1 MTTQM
6 NDSQPRAS
14 SGSEQN
20 LHSENQRHQLDMSTT
35 SEPHINDSARRAE
48 SKELPQVGNPAADK
62 IFSGISLGAGLLIL
76 VVLAAVAIFLIV
88 QGLPIF
94 TADSSELT
102 SGGFAS
108 YIWPLAIGT
117 VIASTIALLLATPV
131 GIGVALFISHYAP
144 PRFSKAIGYVIDLLA
159 AIPSVIFGAWG
170 AAVLAPQIVPFYE
183 WLAKYFGFI
192 PIFQGPASQTGK
204 TILTAGI
211 VLGIMILPII
221 TSMCREIFLQT
232 PKLQEEAALGLGA
245 TRWEMIKLTVFPFAR
260 TGIVSSVM
268 LALGR
273 ALGETMAVTL
283 VLASGPLNASLIQSG
298 NQTFASEIALNFPEA
313 YGLRMSEL
321 IAAGLV
327 LFVITLIVNI
337 LARVIVSRYK
347 GAK

>member
-1 MTTQM
+1 MSLSADAPST
-6 NDSQPRAS
+6 N
-14 SGSEQN
+14 GSK
-20 LHSENQRHQLDMSTT
+20 RPKTKD
-35 SEPHINDSARRAE
+35 
-48 SKELPQVGNPAADK
+48 LPDVGNPAADK
-62 IFSGISLGAGLLIL
+62 IFSGISLGAGVLIL
-76 VVLAAVAIFLIV
+76 IVLAAVAIFLV
-88 QGLPIF
+88 AQAMPVF
-94 TADSSELT
+94 TADSEDLT
-102 SGGFAS
+102 SGSFVQ
-108 YIWPLAIGT
+108 YIIPLTIGT
-117 VIASTIALLLATPV
+117 LIASAIALLLATPV

-144 PRFSKAIGYVIDLLA
+144 RNISKAIGYVIDLLA

-170 AAVLAPQIVPFYE
+170 ASVLAPKIVPFYD
-183 WLAKYFGFI
+183 WLATYFGFL
-192 PIFQGPASQTGK
+192 PIFEGPASQTGK

-221 TSMCREIFLQT
+221 TSMCREIFIQT

-245 TRWEMIKLTVFPFAR
+245 TRWEMIRMTVFPFAR
-260 TGIVSSVM
+260 GGIISSVM

-283 VLASGPLNASLIQSG
+283 VLASGPLTASLIRSG

-337 LARVIVSRYK
+337 IARMIVARYK
-347 GAK
+347 EFSGAN

>member
-1 MTTQM
+1 
-6 NDSQPRAS
+6 
-14 SGSEQN
+14 
-20 LHSENQRHQLDMSTT
+20 MSTT
-35 SEPHINDSARRAE
+35 AAPQPGTSSARA
-48 SKELPQVGNPAADK
+48 KTKDLPDVGNPAADK
-62 IFSGISLGAGLLIL
+62 IFSGISLGAGVLIL
-76 VVLAAVAIFLIV
+76 VVLAAVAIFLV
-88 QGLPIF
+88 AQALPVF
-94 TADSSELT
+94 TADPADLT
-102 SGGFAS
+102 SGSFIQ
-108 YIWPLAIGT
+108 YIIPLTIGT
-117 VIASTIALLLATPV
+117 LIASTIALLLATPI

-144 PRFSKAIGYVIDLLA
+144 RKLAKGIGYVIDLLA

-170 AAVLAPQIVPFYE
+170 ASVLAPEIVPFYD
-183 WLAKYFGFI
+183 WLATYLGFI
-192 PIFQGPASQTGK
+192 PIFEGPASQTGK

-221 TSMCREIFLQT
+221 TSMCREIFIQT
-232 PKLQEEAALGLGA
+232 PTLQEEAALGLGA
-245 TRWEMIKLTVFPFAR
+245 TRWEMIRMTVFPFAR

-283 VLASGPLNASLIQSG
+283 VLASGPLTASIIKSG

-337 LARVIVSRYK
+337 LARMIVARYK
-347 GAK
+347 DFSGAN